1 MNELNASAIYLFRQY
16 DRVLKNNKLNFTFQ
30 RIYDNN
36 VFA

>member
-16 DRVLKNNKLNFTFQ
+16 DVVLKNNKLNLTFR

-36 VFA
+36 VFT